1 MTCTVRHAVTLALVL
16 CTAACSSRAED
27 APWVTAVRPHVERIE
42 ADTPGEMGVLLHR
55 LRDDSRFGHE
65 ADRPW
70 YLASTIKVP
79 VAIAVLQSV
88 EAGERSLDDEIVLR
102 REDFVDGS
110 GDLVWQEPGA
120 RFSLRTLLAKSI
132 ENSDSVATDMLI
144 RAIGED
150 ALNRRVASWTSGFGP
165 ITTILQVRYD
175 AYGELHPDVAT
186 LDNMQIV
193 ALRQADAGE
202 ARLAALR
209 RTLGAEQSALKFGS
223 IEEAFERYYSGDRNT
238 ATLDAFAT
246 MLGKLAAGELLSP
259 AHTQLLLGHMQKIT
273 TGEKRI
279 SRGLPKGTVFAQKTG
294 TQLARACNVGV
305 IAPGSEDATVVVACL
320 EKFDDIAQAEKA
332 LQSLGGAITGSGVLD

>member
-1 MTCTVRHAVTLALVL
+1 MTCTLRHAATFALVL
-16 CTAACSSRAED
+16 CTAACNARD
-27 APWVTAVRPHVERIE
+27 APWVAAMQPQVERID
-42 ADTPGEMGVLLHR
+42 ADTPGDMGVLLHR
-55 LRDDSRFGHE
+55 LRDDSRLEH
-65 ADRPW
+65 ASDRPW

-88 EAGERSLDDEIVLR
+88 EDGERSLDDEIELR

-120 RFSLRTLLAKSI
+120 RFSIRTLLAKSI

-144 RAIGED
+144 RAIGEE
-150 ALNRRVASWTSGFGP
+150 ALNRRVASWTKGFGP

-175 AYGELHPDVAT
+175 AYGQLHPDVAK

-209 RTLGAEQSALKFGS
+209 KTLGVEQSALKFGS
-223 IEEAFERYYSGDRNT
+223 IEEAFERYYAGDRNT
-238 ATLDAFAT
+238 ATLDAFGT
-246 MLGKLAAGELLSP
+246 MLEKLSAGELLSP
-259 AHTQLLLGHMQKIT
+259 AHTKLLLGHMQKIT
-273 TGEKRI
+273 TGDKRI